1 MAKYDDRD
9 WFKTLHG
16 SLWLRPDEGGEDEAD
31 SLRRMLRIRT
41 GQRVLDAPCGAGR
54 VAYHLAKYGVEVV
67 GIDLRSTFVN
77 RAKRRF
83 SRDGVRADLRSMDLR
98 SVEFENEF
106 HAIYNWFNSF
116 GYFPDSE
123 NADVVRRFARAL
135 RPGGRLLIDQLN
147 RERIL
152 RNFRPVSVNHGVLFR
167 SMWDSREERLIGQR
181 VIDGITDDE
190 SRSSQRLYTLSQM
203 RDLLA
208 SAGLGVEVVYG
219 SLNCEP
225 YHRGS
230 RQMIVIARKPS
241 TKRLGY
247 EKPTPRGA

>member
-1 MAKYDDRD
+1 MDIQAKYDERD

-31 SLRRMLRIRT
+31 SLRRMLRIRN

-54 VAYHLAKYGVEVV
+54 VAYHLAKHGVEVV

-83 SRDGVRADLRSMDLR
+83 SRDGVQADLRNMDLR
-98 SVEFENEF
+98 SIEFENEF

-116 GYFPDSE
+116 GYFSDGE
-123 NADVVRRFARAL
+123 NAEVVRRFARAL
-135 RPGGRLLIDQLN
+135 RPSGRLLIDQLN

-152 RNFRPVSVNHGVLFR
+152 RNFRPVSVNHGVFFR
-167 SMWDSREERLIGQR
+167 SKWDPREERLIGQR
-181 VIDGITDDE
+181 VIGGITEAE

-203 RDLLA
+203 RNLLA
-208 SAGLGVEVVYG
+208 SAGLDVEIVYG
-219 SLNCEP
+219 SLCCEP

-230 RQMIVIARKPS
+230 HQMIVVARKVPA
-241 TKRLGY
+241 KR
-247 EKPTPRGA
+247 

>member
-1 MAKYDDRD
+1 MDIQAKYDDRD

-16 SLWLRPDEGGEDEAD
+16 SLWLRPGEGGEDEAD
-31 SLRRMLRIRT
+31 SLRRMLHIRN

-54 VAYHLAKYGVEVV
+54 VAYHLAKHGVEVV
-67 GIDLRSTFVN
+67 GIDLRLTFIN

-83 SRDGVRADLRSMDLR
+83 SRDGVQADLRNMDLR
-98 SVEFENEF
+98 SIEFENEF

-116 GYFPDSE
+116 GYFSDGE
-123 NADVVRRFARAL
+123 NAEVVRRFARAL
-135 RPGGRLLIDQLN
+135 RPSGRLLIDHLN

-167 SMWDSREERLIGQR
+167 SKWDSRAERLIGQR
-181 VIDGITDDE
+181 VIGGIAEDE

-203 RDLLA
+203 RNLLA
-208 SAGLGVEVVYG
+208 SAGLDVETVYG
-219 SLNCEP
+219 SLSCEP

-230 RQMIVIARKPS
+230 HQMIIVARKPS
-241 TKRLGY
+241 TKR
-247 EKPTPRGA
+247 